1 MTRPEIPHTS
11 NARDGLGPTR
21 QNNSVL
27 GAFGIGSKKNGGVAD
42 PADQFSCRPLSES
55 GDDVF
60 FLLFFLKGTDNP
72 QWSIG
77 KKKKVGKN
85 SKGEKKKSKGEKKNL
100 HKKT

>member
-42 PADQFSCRPLSES
+42 PAHQLSCRPLSES

-77 KKKKVGKN
+77 KKN
-85 SKGEKKKSKGEKKNL
+85 SSVEPPTDLLSGEAIRTVWGGGHE
-100 HKKT
+100 